1 MVIFRIQVC
10 HCTMVKMPD
19 YPRKQ
24 VSNLDWQQDWAWRW
38 SSPESR
44 STPAHLKKS
53 WTQRPDDSDDSD
65 DYYNDD
71 ATDTDQSLWPGPRR
85 PGSVQAAPCRGRAR
99 CRGPRG
105 TPQGSAGC
113 SGSCDLQTSRLQLLQ
128 LLFSCQ
134 LVLSPCLRVSLHAS
148 CRSWHLSA

>member
-24 VSNLDWQQDWAWRW
+24 VSNLVWQQDWAWRW

-53 WTQRPDDSDDSD
+53 WTQRPGEMTVRMGMMIMMPVLLTKVCGPDPESLEVSELLHAGAGRGAGALVGHLQGQLAALEAATCRPA
-65 DYYNDD
+65 DYSCY
-71 ATDTDQSLWPGPRR
+71 
-85 PGSVQAAPCRGRAR
+85 
-99 CRGPRG
+99 
-105 TPQGSAGC
+105 
-113 SGSCDLQTSRLQLLQ
+113 SCD
-128 LLFSCQ
+128 SCYSAVSWYCH
-134 LVLSPCLRVSLHAS
+134 LVSG
-148 CRSWHLSA
+148 

>member
-1 MVIFRIQVC
+1 MVIFWMHVC
-10 HCTMVKMPD
+10 HCTVVIMPD

-24 VSNLDWQQDWAWRW
+24 VSNLVWQQDWAWRW

-71 ATDTDQSLWPGPRR
+71 DADTDQS
-85 PGSVQAAPCRGRAR
+85 
-99 CRGPRG
+99 
-105 TPQGSAGC
+105 
-113 SGSCDLQTSRLQLLQ
+113 
-128 LLFSCQ
+128 
-134 LVLSPCLRVSLHAS
+134 
-148 CRSWHLSA
+148 